1 MNQPYCAGIGTAYRK
16 MCKREDYLF
25 LYNAKRN
32 RGVNMR
38 YIMWYLLAINIVTF
52 FLYGIDKQK
61 ARKKRWRIPEAT
73 LLSMAALG
81 GSVGA
86 CVGMQIF
93 RHKTQKPKFY
103 IGVPV
108 ILLLQA
114 GIVIYVYLK

>member
-1 MNQPYCAGIGTAYRK
+1 MVFTGDQYR
-16 MCKREDYLF
+16 DIF
-25 LYNAKRN
+25 LIWN
-32 RGVNMR
+32 RQTEG
-38 YIMWYLLAINIVTF
+38 A
-52 FLYGIDKQK
+52 QK
-61 ARKKRWRIPEAT
+61 KVADT
-73 LLSMAALG
+73 G
-81 GSVGA
+81 GDASFNGGFGSSVGA

>member
-1 MNQPYCAGIGTAYRK
+1 MSQTLRDMGYDFT
-16 MCKREDYLF
+16 
-25 LYNAKRN
+25 
-32 RGVNMR
+32 
-38 YIMWYLLAINIVTF
+38 
-52 FLYGIDKQK
+52 YGISD
-61 ARKKRWRIPEAT
+61 
-73 LLSMAALG
+73 
-81 GSVGA
+81 GA

>member
-1 MNQPYCAGIGTAYRK
+1 
-16 MCKREDYLF
+16 
-25 LYNAKRN
+25 
-32 RGVNMR
+32 MR

-61 ARKKRWRIPEAT
+61 ARKKRGRIPEAT

-86 CVGMQIF
+86 CVGMKIF

-114 GIVIYVYLK
+114 GIVVYVYLK

>member
-1 MNQPYCAGIGTAYRK
+1 MVFTGDQYR
-16 MCKREDYLF
+16 DIF
-25 LYNAKRN
+25 LIWN
-32 RGVNMR
+32 RQTEG
-38 YIMWYLLAINIVTF
+38 A
-52 FLYGIDKQK
+52 QK
-61 ARKKRWRIPEAT
+61 KVADTGGDA
-73 LLSMAALG
+73 SMAALG